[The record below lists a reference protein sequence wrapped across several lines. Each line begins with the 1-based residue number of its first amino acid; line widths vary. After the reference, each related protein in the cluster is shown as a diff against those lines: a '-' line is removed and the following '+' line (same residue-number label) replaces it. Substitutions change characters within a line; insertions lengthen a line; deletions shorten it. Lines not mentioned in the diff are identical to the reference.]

1 MSGDLSGIQLA
12 VMEISVNWQCNFE
25 LATSRIDIVRT
36 CPLLAFF
43 VSNCQIDESNEE
55 MDISQ
60 GIRLLVKVCLC
71 HKKFNLSLSSS
82 SPVGLSKG
90 LRL

>member
-12 VMEISVNWQCNFE
+12 VMENSVDLKCNFE
-25 LATSRIDIVRT
+25 LATYRIYIIRT
-36 CPLLAFF
+36 CPRFAFF

-60 GIRLLVKVCLC
+60 GLRLSVKVCLC
-71 HKKFNLSLSSS
+71 HKKFNL
-82 SPVGLSKG
+82 PLSKTLG
-90 LRL
+90 QSHQ

>member
-43 VSNCQIDESNEE
+43 VPNCQIDEGNEE

-60 GIRLLVKVCLC
+60 GLRLLVKVFLC
-71 HKKFNLSLSSS
+71 HKKFNLPLSRTLGQSHQ
-82 SPVGLSKG
+82 
-90 LRL
+90 